1 MEDIKEI
8 SVYVK
13 EAFALLEKVNSQVAK
28 EFAALLENELTPKQ
42 LLILRTVRDEKS
54 ITANEL
60 SERLSLSPSSVS
72 QLLNRLE
79 AGKYLKREI
88 NVNNRREVIVILG
101 DEGKSLFKE
110 YEKIDESIIEKYYSE
125 FTIDEVKTFKNLVL
139 KLYNTIESK
148 KGS

>member
-1 MEDIKEI
+1 MG
-8 SVYVK
+8 
-13 EAFALLEKVNSQVAK
+13 QQQH
-28 EFAALLENELTPKQ
+28 Q
-42 LLILRTVRDEKS
+42 LLILRTVRDEES

-125 FTIDEVKTFKNLVL
+125 FTIDEVKTFRNLVL

-148 KGS
+148 KRS

>member
-42 LLILRTVRDEKS
+42 LLILRTVRDEES

-60 SERLSLSPSSVS
+60 SERLSLSPSSIS

-125 FTIDEVKTFKNLVL
+125 FTIDEVKTFRNLVL

-148 KGS
+148 KRS

>member
-13 EAFALLEKVNSQVAK
+13 EAFALLEKVNTQVAK
-28 EFAALLENELTPKQ
+28 EFDALLEYELTPKQ
-42 LLILRTVRDEKS
+42 LLILRTVRDEES
-54 ITANEL
+54 ITVNEL
-60 SERLSLSPSSVS
+60 SERLSLSPSSIS

-88 NVNNRREVIVILG
+88 NVNNRREVFVMLG

-125 FTIDEVKTFKNLVL
+125 FTIDEVKTFRNLVL